1 MAELLRLHAVRLAPV
16 DKVYSVTLSTGEL
29 RLLQLAT
36 PAEKEAMIDL
46 VTGVVPARIGSVQIV
61 QGERRFNKA
70 AKPAGERR
78 IKNEALP
85 LIWQSLRKARAGRI
99 AWVAANGGLISN
111 LKVWENVTLPL
122 WHHFRHDVVEAER
135 RIRYWLELLGVE
147 PVSYADLMASPPA
160 SLASWQRKLVGLL
173 RGLVQMPQ
181 LLVLDANLF
190 ESIDESTAAK
200 WLTALERYAV
210 ENGAVLALADRTT
223 MLPWQKIE

>member
-1 MAELLRLHAVRLAPV
+1 
-16 DKVYSVTLSTGEL
+16 
-29 RLLQLAT
+29 
-36 PAEKEAMIDL
+36 
-46 VTGVVPARIGSVQIV
+46 
-61 QGERRFNKA
+61 
-70 AKPAGERR
+70 
-78 IKNEALP
+78 
-85 LIWQSLRKARAGRI
+85 
-99 AWVAANGGLISN
+99 
-111 LKVWENVTLPL
+111 
-122 WHHFRHDVVEAER
+122 
-135 RIRYWLELLGVE
+135 LLGVE